1 MATKRNGTKN
11 GNGKAN
17 GKSDAP
23 VVDVKTPVVD
33 ASDENTPVDVT
44 PIPIAPPAVDPIIE
58 AVAKAKAI
66 NDAERKSLRDL
77 KNKLVKAKRLMST
90 WADVKGKKEI
100 QLLRAKAGTAKTP
113 EELAT
118 DTAKLVAEKAKLV
131 KENAFQLNEL
141 KVMEDKLALMDQEIK
156 ELRAAKKK
164 ESGSNGKERKTSTSG
179 SIASAKAALA
189 NALGRRLWVVRYGTD
204 GAVQSAS
211 KEVDGVSSSIIF
223 NADAW
228 SIKVGDGDAVSH
240 EYGAGAIQ
248 VADAA
253 IVPAKDAVTQ
263 EAATA

>member
-1 MATKRNGTKN
+1 MATKRNGTN
-11 GNGKAN
+11 GNGKKVN
-17 GKSDAP
+17 DKETS
-23 VVDVKTPVVD
+23 VVDVDVN

-44 PIPIAPPAVDPIIE
+44 PIPIAPPAVDPAVE

-77 KNKLVKAKRLMST
+77 KNKLAKAKRLMST

-113 EELAT
+113 EELAA
-118 DTAKLVAEKAKLV
+118 DTAKLAADKAKLL
-131 KENAFQLNEL
+131 KDNAFQLNEL

-164 ESGSNGKERKTSTSG
+164 ENSSNGKERKTSTSG
-179 SIASAKAALA
+179 NIASAKAALA
-189 NALGRRLWVVRYGTD
+189 KALGRRLWIVRYGTD

-211 KEVDGVSSSIIF
+211 KEVDGVTSSITF

-228 SIKVGDGDAVSH
+228 SIKVGDADTTIH
-240 EYGAGAIQ
+240 TYGAGAIQ
-248 VADAA
+248 IADAA
-253 IVPAKDAVTQ
+253 ITPAKDAVAQ